1 VSAIEVKSVATSP
14 AADSGAP
21 ALPKAKMSRDVL
33 LAVIRGMAVRG
44 LAITASIMAL
54 CLVAP
59 AVFAA
64 EKFAAPKAS
73 ETTTAV
79 GADGLGQVTLSLLL
93 VLAAVFAA
101 AWVVRRLRSF
111 GKFGNGALQ
120 VITEVVVG
128 TKERVVLIQVGNQQL
143 LIGVAPGRV
152 STLHV
157 LTEPVTPPTHTGTGV
172 SADGSVPP
180 SHDFKAILKRSLGL

>member
-1 VSAIEVKSVATSP
+1 MTTDWSEKRTEA
-14 AADSGAP
+14 GA
-21 ALPKAKMSRDVL
+21 LKGKMSRDVL
-33 LAVIRGMAVRG
+33 LGVIRGMAVRG
-44 LAITASIMAL
+44 LAITAGVLAL
-54 CLVAP
+54 CLAAP

-73 ETTTAV
+73 ETPTAV
-79 GADGLGQVTLSLLL
+79 GAEGLAQVTLSLLL

-101 AWVVRRLRSF
+101 AWVVRRLRGF
-111 GKFGNGALQ
+111 GKFNNGALQ
-120 VITEVVVG
+120 VVTEIAVG

-157 LTEPVTPPTHTGTGV
+157 LPEPVSTPANAVTTT
-172 SADGSVPP
+172 DGSVPP

>member
-1 VSAIEVKSVATSP
+1 VSRVEVSAVE
-14 AADSGAP
+14 SGASGM
-21 ALPKAKMSRDVL
+21 PKGKMSRDVL
-33 LAVIRGMAVRG
+33 LTVIRGMAVRG
-44 LAITASIMAL
+44 LAITVGVLAL
-54 CLVAP
+54 CLAAP

-64 EKFAAPKAS
+64 EKFAAPKPNESTA
-73 ETTTAV
+73 AV
-79 GADGLGQVTLSLLL
+79 GAGGLAQVTLSLLL

-101 AWVVRRLRSF
+101 AWVVRRLRGF
-111 GKFGNGALQ
+111 GKFNNGALQ
-120 VITEVVVG
+120 VITEIAVG

-157 LTEPVTPPTHTGTGV
+157 LSEPVSTPTNTSPVV
-172 SADGSVPP
+172 STDGSVPP